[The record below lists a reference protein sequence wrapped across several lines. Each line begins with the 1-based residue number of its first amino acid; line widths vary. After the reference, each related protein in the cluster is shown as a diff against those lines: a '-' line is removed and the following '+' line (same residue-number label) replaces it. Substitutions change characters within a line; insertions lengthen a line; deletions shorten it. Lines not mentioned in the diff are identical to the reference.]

1 MVTELKEVISK
12 VEQLDDEEQKRI
24 AKLLEE
30 EITWDNTLKDSSNKL
45 DRLAQ
50 EALEEHQPRSSGGYD
65 EEYLKGL
72 RDKAKKS
79 WLGNINADKWL
90 KEIREGYGE

>member
-1 MVTELKEVISK
+1 MVAELKEVISK

-30 EITWDNTLKDSSNKL
+30 ELKWDNNLQNTHDGLVD
-45 DRLAQ
+45 LAQ
-50 EALEEHQPRSSGGYD
+50 EALAEYKMSDTGKYD

-79 WLGNINADKWL
+79 WLEKINPEEWL
-90 KEIREGYGE
+90 REVRGSYE